1 VAHTDPVT
9 ESAPSEGPESD
20 PSTLT
25 KKPPLD
31 LSGEDLFSAP
41 SATAAAAKDR
51 DDARRLQNE
60 IPPHHN
66 G

>member
-1 VAHTDPVT
+1 VT
-9 ESAPSEGPESD
+9 ETPPSERPESD
-20 PSTLT
+20 PSNLP

-41 SATAAAAKDR
+41 SATAAADKDR